1 LTKQVLVAGAG
12 LGGLATALRLA
23 TRGYSVTILEQYHQ
37 PGGRLNY
44 LERDGFSWDLGPS
57 FFSMSYEFEA
67 LFQDCGVK
75 NPLTLQELDPV
86 YTVNFSH
93 LNKPISVYKDLDRL
107 AKEVSDL
114 EPDFQRKATK
124 YLDAAERIFADTEYR
139 VIKKNFS
146 SLGDYLFQ
154 LTKVPWQHAPKMF
167 RSMWSELSKNFKS
180 EEVRI
185 IFSLVAFFLGSTPFD
200 TPAVYSLLN
209 YTELRYDGYWNVKGG
224 MYEIVRSIVRLLE
237 QHNVQ
242 IHYNTKVV
250 NTLQEDGNI
259 TAFVDQHGYQW
270 EADQFVVN
278 ADAASFRGQ
287 VLEKRAY
294 REEKLDQYHW
304 TLGPFTMYLGVE
316 GKVPNLDHH
325 NYFLGDNFKDYARTI
340 FHTTEAPDNPY
351 YYVSVSSKS
360 NPESAPEGCENLF
373 VLCPVPDLRHK
384 PDWSDQ
390 EELTENI
397 IQDLSKRTGF
407 PIKER
412 LLTQEIWNPRDWADR
427 FNLYKGSGLGL
438 AHDMDQIGGF
448 RPNNKDE
455 DFRNL
460 YYTGASTVPGTGLP
474 IVVISSRLTTE
485 KILNDD
491 RVPV

>member
-1 LTKQVLVAGAG
+1 MTKHVLVVGAG
-12 LGGLATALRLA
+12 LGGLATALRLV
-23 TRGYSVTILEQYHQ
+23 TRGYGVTILEQYHR

-44 LERDGFSWDLGPS
+44 IEKDGFSWDLGPS

-67 LFQDCGVK
+67 LFEDCGVS

-93 LNKPISVYKDLDRL
+93 LDHPIRVYKNLEQL
-107 AKEVSDL
+107 GNQVAHL
-114 EPDFQRKATK
+114 EPNFQAKAK
-124 YLDAAERIFADTEYR
+124 RYLDAAEQIFHDTEYR

-146 SLGDYLFQ
+146 SLGDYFFQ

-167 RSMWSELSKNFKS
+167 RSMWSELTKHFES

-209 YTELRYDGYWNVKGG
+209 YTELRHDGYWNVKGG
-224 MYEIVRSIVRLLE
+224 MYQIVRAIVNLLE
-237 QHNVQ
+237 QHNVRFQ
-242 IHYNTKVV
+242 YNTRVV
-250 NTLQEDGNI
+250 DMHQEDDHI
-259 TAFVDQHGYQW
+259 TAVIDQDGYKW
-270 EADQFVVN
+270 VADQFVVN

-287 VLEKRAY
+287 ILEKPKY
-294 REEKLDQYHW
+294 RENKLDKYHW

-316 GKVPNLDHH
+316 GKIPNLDHH
-325 NYFLGDNFKDYARTI
+325 NYFLGDNFSDYAKTI

-360 NPESAPEGCENLF
+360 NPDSAPEGCENLF

-390 EELTENI
+390 EVLKANI
-397 IQDLSKRTGF
+397 LSDLSKRIGY

-412 LLTQEIWNPRDWADR
+412 LLTEEVWNPADWR
-427 FNLYKGSGLGL
+427 HHFSLYKGSGLGL

-448 RPNNKDE
+448 RPANKDE
-455 DFRNL
+455 DFNNL

-485 KILNDD
+485 KILSDD
-491 RVPV
+491 GIPV